1 MISLHK
7 DQIEKL
13 ERPEYLL
20 IEREHKQ
27 LVKYL
32 TQLRDVCDFS
42 KEEQLPPCTQC
53 DSGKQSSCRGL
64 LPSYLYD
71 LIEVASKHFIHEEKV
86 MLTRPHVTEDYKQFQ
101 MHRQAH
107 NKIMQ
112 KLNGMVDKYFSQS
125 NEANISQIY
134 REFYRDISRLF
145 AAHDIAF
152 DDPFLKS
159 SSM

>member
-1 MISLHK
+1 MMSLHK

-13 ERPEYLL
+13 ERAEYLL

-42 KEEQLPPCTQC
+42 KDEQLPPCTQC

-86 MLTRPHVTEDYKQFQ
+86 MLSGSHVTEDYKQFQ

-107 NKIMQ
+107 SKIMQ
-112 KLNGMVDKYFSQS
+112 KLNGMVDTYFSQS
-125 NEANISQIY
+125 NGANVSQIY
-134 REFYRDISRLF
+134 RAFYSDISRLF
-145 AAHDIAF
+145 AAHDKAF
-152 DDPFLKS
+152 VDPFLKS
-159 SSM
+159 